1 MPSYLFCGEA
11 SPHSS
16 SVGCNGIVV
25 CDDLQTS
32 LGNQFRVSD
41 GGGAVGIRG
50 GQQGVDG
57 TRIGTVKTQVDKK
70 HEFKKKEGGG
80 GRGYG

>member
-1 MPSYLFCGEA
+1 MYLTVILTGKLSIHMPSYLFCGEA

-50 GQQGVDG
+50 VRLAIGEVDMS
-57 TRIGTVKTQVDKK
+57 
-70 HEFKKKEGGG
+70 
-80 GRGYG
+80 